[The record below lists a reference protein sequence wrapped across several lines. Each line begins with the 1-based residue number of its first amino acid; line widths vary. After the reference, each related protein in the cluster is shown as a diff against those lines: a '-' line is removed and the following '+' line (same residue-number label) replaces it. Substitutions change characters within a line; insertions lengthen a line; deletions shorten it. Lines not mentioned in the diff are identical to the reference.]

1 IRTGLSAVASLNE
14 EMRAALLS
22 DRQRRGPYRDLA
34 DLRRRLQP
42 GPEALA
48 LLIRSGALDFTGQ
61 PRPAL
66 FLEADSQR
74 AAPESAER
82 LFADDPNPG
91 WSPQE
96 YALGQRLRDE
106 WDLLGFVAGP
116 RLMALF

>member
-1 IRTGLSAVASLNE
+1 
-14 EMRAALLS
+14 
-22 DRQRRGPYRDLA
+22 
-34 DLRRRLQP
+34 
-42 GPEALA
+42 A
-48 LLIRSGALDFTGQ
+48 LLIRSGALDFTGR

-66 FLEADSQR
+66 FLEADLQR

-96 YALGQRLRDE
+96 YVLAQRLRDE

-116 RLMALF
+116 PLMALFRPRLPGELITSRELPAHAGKKVRLAGLV